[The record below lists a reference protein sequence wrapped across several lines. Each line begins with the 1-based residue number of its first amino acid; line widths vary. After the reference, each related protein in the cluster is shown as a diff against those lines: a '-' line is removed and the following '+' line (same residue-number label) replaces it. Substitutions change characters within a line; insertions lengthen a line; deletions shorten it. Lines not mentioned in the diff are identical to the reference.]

1 VTTEPGQRISL
12 DGRVALVTGAGRGIG
27 RAHALALASRGARVV
42 VNDLDPDVSEAVVAE
57 IVAAG
62 GKAAAAAGSV
72 ADPDTCLGIA
82 TAAFDHYGKVDILI
96 NNAGILRTGYFE
108 EIDQARYNA
117 VLDTHLR
124 GSYLLTQAVWPA
136 MKQAGYGRVLM
147 TGSSSAMWS
156 HQGLSNYAAAKG
168 GIWGITKALAYEGAP
183 HGIRTNLLMPYAS
196 TPIGV
201 ENPIPDM
208 QANRRLFLDDAAQE
222 RLIARWQ
229 PEFVAHMA
237 VYLASDACEVNGEA
251 FSVCGGRYARVFVG
265 VADGWMAPGLDT
277 LTTEDVVANL
287 PTIRDVSHH
296 SIPTWLFDE
305 CVTVAKELEAYVT
318 PELAT
323 PTQ

>member
-1 VTTEPGQRISL
+1 MTTETGQRISL

-27 RAHALALASRGARVV
+27 HAHALALASRGAQVV
-42 VNDLDPDVSEAVVAE
+42 VNDLDPNVAETVVAE

-62 GKAAAAAGSV
+62 GVAAAAAGSV
-72 ADPDTCLGIA
+72 ADPETCVGIA
-82 TAAFDHYGKVDILI
+82 KAAFDHFGTVDILI

-108 EIDQARYNA
+108 EIDQKRYDA

-136 MKQAGYGRVLM
+136 MIKKGYGRVVM

-168 GIWGITKALAYEGAP
+168 GIWGITKALAYEGAS
-183 HGIRTNLLMPYAS
+183 HGIRTNLLMPYAR

-208 QANRRLFLDDAAQE
+208 QANRRLFLDDDAQE

-237 VYLASDACEVNGEA
+237 VYLASEGCEVNGEA

-265 VADGWMAPGLDT
+265 VADGWMAPDLDT
-277 LTTEDVVANL
+277 LTPEDVVAHL
-287 PTIRDVSHH
+287 PTIRDVTHH
-296 SIPTWLFDE
+296 SVPNWLFDE
-305 CVTVAKELEAYVT
+305 CAKVAKELEAYVA
-318 PELAT
+318 PELAAS
-323 PTQ
+323 TQ

>member
-1 VTTEPGQRISL
+1 MMIEPGQRISL

-27 RAHALALASRGARVV
+27 RAHALAFASRGARVV

-62 GKAAAAAGSV
+62 GEAAAAAGSV
-72 ADPDTCLGIA
+72 ADPDNCVGIA
-82 TAAFDHYGKVDILI
+82 KAAFDRYGKVDILV

-124 GSYLLTQAVWPA
+124 GSYRLTQAVWPA
-136 MKQAGYGRVLM
+136 MKHAGYGRVVM

-168 GIWGITKALAYEGAP
+168 GIWGISKALAYEGAP
-183 HGIRTNLLMPYAS
+183 HGIRTNLLMPYAR

-208 QANRRLFLDDAAQE
+208 QANRRLFLDDDAQA
-222 RLIARWQ
+222 RLILRWQ
-229 PEFVAHMA
+229 PELVAHMA
-237 VYLASDACEVNGEA
+237 VYLASEGCEVNGEA
-251 FSVCGGRYARVFVG
+251 FSICGGRYARVFVG
-265 VADGWMAPGLDT
+265 VADGWIAPDVDA
-277 LTTEDVVANL
+277 LTPEDVAAHL
-287 PTIRDVSHH
+287 PAIRDITHH
-296 SIPTWLFDE
+296 TVPNWLFDE
-305 CVTVAKELEAYVT
+305 CASVAHALDSVAS
-318 PELAT
+318 PELAAS
-323 PTQ
+323 TQ

>member
-1 VTTEPGQRISL
+1 VTTETGQRISL

-57 IVAAG
+57 IVATG
-62 GKAAAAAGSV
+62 GEAAVAAGSV
-72 ADPDTCLGIA
+72 ADPDTCVGIA
-82 TAAFDHYGKVDILI
+82 TVAFDRFGKVDILI

-136 MKQAGYGRVLM
+136 MKQAGYGRVVM

-183 HGIRTNLLMPYAS
+183 HGIRTNLLMPYAR

-208 QANRRLFLDDAAQE
+208 QANRRLFLDDDAQE
-222 RLIARWQ
+222 RLIGRWQ
-229 PEFVAHMA
+229 PELIAHMA
-237 VYLASDACEVNGEA
+237 VYLASEGCEVNGEA

-265 VADGWMAPGLDT
+265 VADGWMAPDLDI
-277 LTTEDVVANL
+277 LTPEDVVANL
-287 PTIRDVSHH
+287 PTIRDITHH
-296 SIPTWLFDE
+296 TVPNWLFDE
-305 CVTVAKELEAYVT
+305 CATVAKTLEAYVT
-318 PELAT
+318 PEPAASA
-323 PTQ
+323 Q